1 MVTLELALE
10 VWTGFVTTLSD
21 WFGMGST
28 LLLAVAG
35 ITFIIYACCFV
46 GAGVCAHVRDAVVRG
61 REVRAVRAMP
71 APVLSWEAKPQP
83 AASTEATPPATVGG
97 AERPVASSEAET
109 TGGYVIVF
117 WQDDV
122 FKI

>member
-10 VWTGFVTTLSD
+10 VWTGFVTTLSE

-35 ITFIIYACCFV
+35 ITFIIYACSFV

-83 AASTEATPPATVGG
+83 AASTEATPSWEAKPQPATAVPLEGLNAPTG
-97 AERPVASSEAET
+97 VVAAA
-109 TGGYVIVF
+109 
-117 WQDDV
+117 
-122 FKI
+122 